1 MRRLPILFQLKKER
15 HFRIILKF
23 LILDRWPYLEKILL
37 LLLLLLLLLYK
48 RVGYEASVINVLLQS
63 NIPGCSPP
71 DGSHLIFT
79 KRNRSAVNNTDMIFV
94 FDWDGVIY
102 RKCNKKVDICPDGK
116 NLFLNVYHT
125 HHIKLQRSFIS
136 SHL

>member
-23 LILDRWPYLEKILL
+23 LILDRWPYLEKI
-37 LLLLLLLLLYK
+37 LLLLLLYK

-94 FDWDGVIY
+94 FDWDGVASAA
-102 RKCNKKVDICPDGK
+102 RKSISAQTVKTYSSMFIIHIILSCNGHSYPRTYKCVPTK
-116 NLFLNVYHT
+116 F
-125 HHIKLQRSFIS
+125 
-136 SHL
+136 